1 VKKYL
6 FHIFDKVGISSR
18 VELVLYAVS
27 HGDPLQAGM
36 LAAMGVSA
44 ADLKNSTPGAHSLD

>member
-6 FHIFDKVGISSR
+6 FHVFDKVGISSR

-27 HGDPLQAGM
+27 HSGARQAEWVASGE
-36 LAAMGVSA
+36 
-44 ADLKNSTPGAHSLD
+44 